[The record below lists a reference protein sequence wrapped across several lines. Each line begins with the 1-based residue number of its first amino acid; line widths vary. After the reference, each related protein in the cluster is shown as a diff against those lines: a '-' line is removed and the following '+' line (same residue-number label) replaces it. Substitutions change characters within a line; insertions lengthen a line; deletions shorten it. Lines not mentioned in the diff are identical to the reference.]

1 MADFDLSDGEGIAIR
16 QETGSPNKVHV
27 DLEVSSLD
35 DINEALEDV
44 DTLPID
50 NADSGSPKKSTLSRV
65 WTYIK
70 SKIQNSSDISISIL
84 DIDSST
90 DIGEDLDDSDLF
102 IVDNGAGG
110 TNRKS
115 AVSRLWDY
123 VTGKASSVNAQTGTA
138 YTLVIGDSFRPVTLN
153 NAAAITLT
161 VPTNASVAY
170 KIGTQIPIV
179 QMGAGQVTVAGDS
192 GVTVNVNSA
201 QTLKLTG
208 QYAGATLI
216 KLATDEWVVI
226 GNMEATA

>member
-1 MADFDLSDGEGIAIR
+1 MADFDLTGGEGTQVR
-16 QETGSPNKVHV
+16 QEVGTPSKVHV
-27 DLEVSSLD
+27 DL
-35 DINEALEDV
+35 
-44 DTLPID
+44 
-50 NADSGSPKKSTLSRV
+50 
-65 WTYIK
+65 
-70 SKIQNSSDISISIL
+70 
-84 DIDSST
+84 DIDGLT
-90 DIGEDLDDSDLF
+90 DIGEALVDADTIPVDNGDSGINRKTALSRFYTYVKAKIQASTDFAISILAINTATDIAADLEDGDLL
-102 IVDNGAGG
+102 IVDDGAGG

-138 YTLVIGDSFRPVTLN
+138 YTLVIGDSFRPVTLT

-226 GNMEATA
+226 GNMEAA